1 MKSITFRNLVLGF
14 YFCVGCLLVGI
25 NYEIFQEQSKDNVV
39 DILPIGNLIFAFLV
53 TLPFFIGVISCLFN
67 RKVWIFNVLYFSSV
81 LFIYLLTETLPNL
94 TLITIGC
101 FIITILLF
109 FAAFAQHP
117 HFFQSNSFS
126 KNSDTILD
134 KFEENHSENIKQ
146 KASFLRIHRIF
157 SFAFISIGIGIL
169 ILSTQTGGHISV
181 DKGLGLTFL
190 GFVLL
195 GFAAFLWKYPKIAS
209 WVVALVCLG
218 IFLVAEFSLIT
229 EELIN
234 PLSLKWFHAI
244 LGMFFWGIFLFLA
257 FIAISKTA
265 KEEWKMK

>member
-1 MKSITFRNLVLGF
+1 MKSMAFRNLVLGF
-14 YFCVGCLLVGI
+14 YTCIGFFLVII
-25 NYEIFQEQSKDNVV
+25 NYEIFQEQSKDNLA
-39 DILPIGNLIFAFLV
+39 DILSTDILLFASLV

-67 RKVWIFNVLYFSSV
+67 RKMWIFNILYFSSV

-134 KFEENHSENIKQ
+134 KFESNSSYNQERKPY
-146 KASFLRIHRIF
+146 FLRIHRIF

-181 DKGLGLTFL
+181 DEGLGLTLL

-209 WVVALVCLG
+209 WIIALVCLG

-265 KEEWKMK
+265 KEEWKMN